1 MKISASLQKLLPFGY
16 LFLVILGIF
25 KESVYYYQ
33 VGINILRYSTIMDIL
48 ISPIADLTS
57 HPVILG
63 AVVLV
68 IIFSYTLPTI
78 LSKQSH
84 KKWGQK
90 LAGLKKSKEEL
101 TEEEVENHFTN
112 LFIKYLGIC
121 LLSFFV
127 GIGIGS
133 GRTMAKKIVSN
144 QLSYDYKVTY
154 GTGESEE
161 VCKIGSNSVY
171 YFFLSKGNK
180 AIKITPVG
188 AIKSIELL
196 NNKMLK

>member
-1 MKISASLQKLLPFGY
+1 MKISTSLQKLLPFGY

-33 VGINILRYSTIMDIL
+33 VGINILRFSTIMDIL
-48 ISPIADLTS
+48 ISPIADLTA
-57 HPVILG
+57 HPIILG

-68 IIFSYTLPTI
+68 IIFSYTLPTV

-101 TEEEVENHFTN
+101 TEEEVETHFTN
-112 LFIKYLGIC
+112 LFIKCLAIG

-133 GRTMAKKIVSN
+133 GRALAKKIESDE
-144 QLSYDYKVTY
+144 LSYDYKVTY
-154 GTGESEE
+154 STGESEE
-161 VCKIGSNSVY
+161 VCKAGSNSVY

-180 AIKITPVG
+180 AIKIVPVG
-188 AIKSIELL
+188 AIKSIELV